1 MVDEINR
8 RPVQVVLDAQKFVET
23 FVRKPGPQE
32 HRDFYEGNDDGFRVH
47 KEQLI
52 MRVLQIAV
60 ALEATESKLGFVRV
74 QVREQALAKS
84 HRPTRVLFTADRV
97 TCL

>member
-32 HRDFYEGNDDGFRVH
+32 HRDFYEGDVPLSFH
-47 KEQLI
+47 P
-52 MRVLQIAV
+52 A
-60 ALEATESKLGFVRV
+60 A
-74 QVREQALAKS
+74 
-84 HRPTRVLFTADRV
+84 TRVLGLV
-97 TCL
+97 TPRSVG